1 MDIFSLRDNN
11 ILENTISSTQAAQ
24 VAVESIQVQD
34 RQFSG
39 EISVAWWIA
48 VILLLGVS
56 ITAVVGGL
64 IIKHKTD
71 ETIDE

>member
-39 EISVAWWIA
+39 EISAAWWIA